1 VVLAD
6 RRLRGGNPA
15 CRGAWPG
22 RTHGSRAARA
32 RDFEEAFAVIAT
44 VGRGLARGISEPA
57 RSAGRPDLSI
67 LSLDVEN
74 EILLQR
80 NHDIQRNHDTT
91 PPRSRS
97 LLGPLGNWLSLHLA
111 CATLFFGHTLPGSFG
126 I

>member
-1 VVLAD
+1 
-6 RRLRGGNPA
+6 
-15 CRGAWPG
+15 
-22 RTHGSRAARA
+22 
-32 RDFEEAFAVIAT
+32 VIAT
-44 VGRGLARGISEPA
+44 VGRTLARGISEHA

-74 EILLQR
+74 EILL
-80 NHDIQRNHDTT
+80 QRNHDTT

-111 CATLFFGHTLPGSFG
+111 CAALFFGHTLPGSFG